1 MVSGLRADEKAML
14 TFHSQA
20 YIDFLKRCSLT
31 TDADELDE
39 LLAAEGDEF
48 GIGYDCPPVDN
59 VCLHSF

>member
-1 MVSGLRADEKAML
+1 ML

-59 VCLHSF
+59 V